1 MVGAV
6 TPQSPSSTA
15 LTAAAARAAHLIVDN
30 PPSIFADTLA
40 EALLGAQAE
49 ELLGYHRTYGDHLV
63 LSAARAQTVCRSRYT
78 EECVSRAIHSGTRQY
93 VILGAGLDTF
103 AHRSELAGQVRV
115 FEVDHPATQ
124 QDKRERLAAAG
135 VPVPGNVTYVPLDF
149 ERESLAGGLGAHGFD
164 PSRPSVVAWLGVSM
178 YLTADSVAETLGAI
192 GGFAPG
198 TQLLMDYMLP
208 GGLRDATARRYADA
222 VASFA
227 AEHGEPW
234 RTFFTPEDLTALL
247 SGCGFKSVRH
257 VRQHEMLDPALWD
270 RQDALAPLDLSRIA
284 HARTRG

>member
-1 MVGAV
+1 MVSAV

-15 LTAAAARAAHLIVDN
+15 LTAAAARAAHLVVDS

-149 ERESLAGGLGAHGFD
+149 ERETLVGGLGAHGFD

-198 TQLLMDYMLP
+198 TQLVMDYMLP
-208 GGLRDATARRYADA
+208 GELRDATARQYADA

-247 SGCGFKSVRH
+247 SGCGFESVGH
-257 VRQHEMLDPALWD
+257 VRQREMLDPALWD
-270 RQDALAPLDLSRIA
+270 RQDALVPLDLSRIA